1 MAKRNENTETV
12 EEKQYKGTAKQCIKY
27 AGQFLNIGDK
37 FDIAE
42 KDVEELKQYADI
54 EEIEET
60 EVQGEGQE
68 GE

>member
-54 EEIEET
+54 EET